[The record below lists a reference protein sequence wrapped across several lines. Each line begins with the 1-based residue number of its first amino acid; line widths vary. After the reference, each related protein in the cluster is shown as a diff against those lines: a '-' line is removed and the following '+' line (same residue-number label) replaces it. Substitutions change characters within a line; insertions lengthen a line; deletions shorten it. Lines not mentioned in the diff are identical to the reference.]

1 MYRWLDRGRDDGLT
15 ERELDVVDYVETPP
29 PPQEPLEDE
38 PGNFALMAAFMWILH
53 LQCMPVYLFLHYRHK
68 SANEM

>member
-1 MYRWLDRGRDDGLT
+1 MLMYRWLDRGRDDGLT

-38 PGNFALMAAFMWILH
+38 PGKFALMAAFM
-53 LQCMPVYLFLHYRHK
+53 
-68 SANEM
+68 